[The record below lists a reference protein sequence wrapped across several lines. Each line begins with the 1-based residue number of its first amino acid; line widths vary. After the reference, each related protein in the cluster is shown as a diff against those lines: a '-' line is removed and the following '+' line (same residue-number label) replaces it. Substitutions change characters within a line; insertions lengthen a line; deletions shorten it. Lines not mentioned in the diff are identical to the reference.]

1 MSKDQI
7 SIIILIF
14 TFGIIIGSMLNII
27 GFNLGGSNIGKE
39 LEIANNKIINL
50 ENDIS
55 QLRNQNAENILN
67 LNYRIADLTEI
78 ITERRGIWVNNIP
91 NEAVIFYDSE
101 IVTIANVIECSRSM
115 RPTFDCYDQ
124 LIVYKPEIQS
134 IKKGDIIMFKEKASP
149 LCESY
154 TERIIIH
161 RIIDVHEVENK
172 IVFETKGDNN
182 LVSDHCR
189 ISKED
194 ILFKIIAIIYN
205 VNK

>member
-67 LNYRIADLTEI
+67 LNYRIADLTEM
-78 ITERRGIWVNNIP
+78 TFIWTWNNWTSPI
-91 NEAVIFYDSE
+91 
-101 IVTIANVIECSRSM
+101 RSAK
-115 RPTFDCYDQ
+115 F
-124 LIVYKPEIQS
+124 
-134 IKKGDIIMFKEKASP
+134 
-149 LCESY
+149 
-154 TERIIIH
+154 
-161 RIIDVHEVENK
+161 N
-172 IVFETKGDNN
+172 
-182 LVSDHCR
+182 
-189 ISKED
+189 
-194 ILFKIIAIIYN
+194 
-205 VNK
+205 